1 MNFSKK
7 NHEYNNVNK
16 NVMSKKLILLFLVTI
31 NINAFAQKEIKEGVM
46 TMKMTMSTDN
56 EQAKAAFAMIGDI
69 AITTYFKGLK
79 SRSEQSN
86 QMTGDQ
92 ISIVDKKLNTSLI
105 LMNNPMMGKKYM
117 KQDLNKS
124 DKELENVSVKG
135 NGETKTIL
143 NYSCKGFD
151 VVTKQN
157 GQELKMKM
165 YVTDKILAQ
174 EQYGAMLGGKLKGF
188 PMYMVVTVNQPGM
201 GNMDITMEV
210 TELKSK
216 KVDDAKFD
224 MAIPEGYTEMVM
236 PKPATID

>member
-1 MNFSKK
+1 M
-7 NHEYNNVNK
+7 
-16 NVMSKKLILLFLVTI
+16 LLFVAIISL
-31 NINAFAQKEIKEGVM
+31 NMAAQKEIKEGVM
-46 TMKMTMSTDN
+46 TMKMVMSTDN

-69 AITTYFKGLK
+69 AVTTYFKGQK
-79 SRSEQSN
+79 SRSEQNN
-86 QMTGDQ
+86 QMTGSQ
-92 ISIVDKKLNTSLI
+92 TSIIDKKSNTSLV
-105 LMNNPMMGKKYM
+105 LMENPMLGKKYM

-124 DKELENVSVKG
+124 DTELENVSVKA

-143 NYSCKGFD
+143 NYTCKGYD
-151 VVTKQN
+151 IVTEQN

-188 PMYMVVTVNQPGM
+188 PMYMVITMNQPGM
-201 GNMDITMEV
+201 GDMNITMEV
-210 TELKSK
+210 TELKSE

-224 MAIPEGYTEMVM
+224 MTIPEGYSKLEM